1 VHSAG
6 AFAALVASV
15 ARLEGHPSDDAGAA
29 ARHVERVLN
38 LPGAITEIT
47 KLAGVKEITSAEA
60 DRLFP
65 PYLAAVER
73 LVNHVDGWTRGQ

>member
-1 VHSAG
+1 
-6 AFAALVASV
+6 
-15 ARLEGHPSDDAGAA
+15 
-29 ARHVERVLN
+29 VLN

-60 DRLFP
+60 ERLFP

-73 LVNHVDGWTRGQ
+73 LVNHVDGWSGR